1 MKNKIFPIKK
11 SDVTA
16 LILILV
22 SAFMCFRIGVLGGF
36 NIGFSFSLLLSLATV
51 FFYIPKKVKGNRFF
65 IILFTLL
72 ISALIF
78 SFSLGANYVTKACTI
93 LFLPFSFVILFSAV
107 SGNVS
112 FKKGNYQVVLS
123 AVVKFFQNALLKI
136 DVPIRSFLQKLTG
149 NNSKRIGYGVIGGV
163 ISIPVAIVV
172 LVLLTSSDIAFDNLV
187 GRLLENI
194 GLLAISLVFAVI
206 VTPFY
211 YSYSFN
217 LKKGTIEEKTTNP
230 FKGFADSMLFNVV
243 LTVVSVVYIAY
254 CVSQLAYITKAFSFL
269 LPEDFTAAEFARSGF
284 FQMGLISFINFLL
297 ISVSAVLIKRK
308 ENGKIPLLTKAMLM
322 FISLFSVFYIS
333 TAIIKML
340 KYISLY
346 GLTSLRVFTSVFM
359 VMLAVIFLI
368 LVLRLI
374 TPKVKYSKAV
384 LVTCALALVL
394 VSVVDIN
401 PIIAEY
407 NYREYKKGNIEI
419 DMEQLSE
426 LNEGGMPV
434 LYKLTKENDKEIA
447 DEAIYHLSYNMY
459 LIYENIEDK
468 EDYEENGLNASKTAL
483 YEKNLSW
490 IKAKEA
496 VDAFLKENPS
506 FDCREYQ
513 DEYYEN
519 YDSSGYLENYESAD
533 EYVYYEDNEE
543 YEAF

>member
-1 MKNKIFPIKK
+1 MNNKVFPIKK
-11 SDVTA
+11 SDIIA
-16 LILILV
+16 LISILV
-22 SAFMCFRIGVLGGF
+22 SSFLMFRIGILGGF
-36 NIGFSFSLLLSLATV
+36 NVGFSIGLAIALITTLLYL
-51 FFYIPKKVKGNRFF
+51 PKKTKGNRIF
-65 IILFTLL
+65 IIIFTLL
-72 ISALIF
+72 ILALIV

-93 LFLPFSFVILFSAV
+93 LFLPFSFVVLVSAV

-112 FKKGNYQVVLS
+112 FKKGNYQVVLG
-123 AVVKFFQNALLKI
+123 AVIKFFQNALLKI
-136 DVPIRSFLQKLTG
+136 DVPIRSFLQKITG

-172 LVLLTSSDIAFDNLV
+172 LGLLTSSDIAFDNLV
-187 GRLLENI
+187 GQLFENI
-194 GLLAISLVFAVI
+194 GLLAVSLVFAVI

-211 YSYSFN
+211 YSYNFN
-217 LKKGTIEEKTTNP
+217 IKKGTIEEKNTKP
-230 FKGFADSMLFNVV
+230 FKGFADSTLFNVV

-297 ISVSAVLIKRK
+297 ISLSAIFIKRK
-308 ENGKIPLLTKAMLM
+308 NGGKIPVITKALLM
-322 FISLFSVFYIS
+322 FISLFSIFYIS

-346 GLTSLRVFTSVFM
+346 GLTSLRVLTSVFM
-359 VMLAVIFLI
+359 VMLAVIFL
-368 LVLRLI
+368 VLMLRFI
-374 TPKVKYSKAV
+374 TPKVKYAKVV
-384 LVTCALALVL
+384 LITCTLALVL
-394 VSVVDIN
+394 VSVIDIN

-434 LYKLTKENDKEIA
+434 LYKLTKEEDKKIA

-459 LIYENIEDK
+459 LIYDNIEER
-468 EDYEENGLNASKTAL
+468 EDYEENGRNAAKTAF

-506 FDCREYQ
+506 FDCREFQ
-513 DEYYEN
+513 DKYYET
-519 YDSSGYLENYESAD
+519 YDYSDYLESYESDD
-533 EYVYYEDNEE
+533 EYVE
-543 YEAF
+543 YETF